1 MSEKEALLTTKHIFA
16 INAPSAQ
23 MRSTTRPFVYRAL
36 ATFQIIGKVRK
47 QGAAIWIKCVDFSYF
62 HKILQKFT
70 KFIIH
75 FELR

>member
-47 QGAAIWIKCVDFSYF
+47 QGAAI
-62 HKILQKFT
+62 
-70 KFIIH
+70 
-75 FELR
+75 